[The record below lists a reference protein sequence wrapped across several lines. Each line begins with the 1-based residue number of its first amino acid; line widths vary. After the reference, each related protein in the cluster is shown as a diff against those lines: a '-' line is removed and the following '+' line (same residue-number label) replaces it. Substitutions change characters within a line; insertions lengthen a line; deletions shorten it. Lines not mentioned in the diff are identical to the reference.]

1 MGQNVPVARFEWH
14 LAVLGT
20 AAIGKVAAA
29 THEVLVPLGEGRRM
43 RVHKMIYIVLERIK
57 R

>member
-43 RVHKMIYIVLERIK
+43 RVEFKEVQKIERLF
-57 R
+57 